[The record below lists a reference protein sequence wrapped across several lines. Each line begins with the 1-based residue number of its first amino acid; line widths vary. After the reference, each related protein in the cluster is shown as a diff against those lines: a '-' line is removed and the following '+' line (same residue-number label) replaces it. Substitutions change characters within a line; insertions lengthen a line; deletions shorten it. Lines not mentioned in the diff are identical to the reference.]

1 MTCPCDR
8 QGGETGRRIAA
19 GLSVLPHPVN
29 DFSQLRSSMLGSI
42 RDFEALVAWNARS
55 EDDLGVMLLEF
66 LAYVGHN
73 VEFYNWVAANESFLR
88 TAIRESTVAGIVSL
102 LGYSP
107 RPASPAYAELAATAS
122 GQRTVTVP
130 AGTQFLSGAFADE
143 APQLFE
149 NEADAHINERANS
162 WTIAAP
168 KRDTLG
174 IGGGTYTEDYLD
186 LEPFRADVEADDM
199 ILIRTGA
206 GLRGTFTVT
215 AVEDTAA
222 ADGTSVK
229 RVIFDRPLNL
239 PNATPVAQID
249 VLKPT
254 QTANLFTVPFDPDGV
269 LLLIFVPYP
278 LPEYKDFT
286 LDRVRSDLRP
296 GEPVVVSLED
306 DHRWFNVAAVRN
318 VQKTLVAAQTVEVT
332 IDVDGTPTTSSSEI
346 PATKTTV
353 TRMTLDVDFN
363 NPNRRLPGFNAYAP
377 VNDLESYEIRY
388 GFVRAGRVARPPVME
403 IWPTGPLALQ
413 PAADRRVVMPPEPEA
428 PRRYVLADEFGLAY
442 AVTGSLDAAA
452 GRFVFEEAETWPE
465 PLTPPVT
472 LHGNVFGVRRGET
485 IRGEVIGS
493 GNAALPGQ
501 EFKLGKAPVAFL
513 ADTTGAT
520 ERGYSS
526 TVSLRVDGILWEE
539 VEDLVTAGPQDS
551 AFMLRQNAEQETL
564 VVTGDGEFG
573 RRAPTGSSLSV
584 DYVHGAGAAAPPA
597 DAINQIATSVEGLSA
612 VVNPVEASG
621 GADGEK
627 PEDVKRNG
635 PSVAMLL
642 GRIVSLDDVLAV
654 ARAFPGVI
662 AARAGWIWHDTLQT
676 AAIQVW
682 CIAAEAVVESLQIKI
697 RNLSEPGLSVS
708 VEAAEPVALRLAMDV
723 EIDPRY
729 QPADVEAA
737 LRLHLTDPRSGL
749 LHESRIGIGE
759 PLFRSRIF
767 AETLRVE
774 GVVAVPALLHDGN
787 AFNQTGLTPGAGRY
801 FDVAAG
807 GLVINGKEDGNGE

>member
-8 QGGETGRRIAA
+8 QGTESGRRIAA

-42 RDFEALVAWNARS
+42 RDFEALDTWNARS

-66 LAYVGHN
+66 MAYVGHN

-102 LGYSP
+102 LGYFP
-107 RPASPAYAELAATAS
+107 RPASPSFAELAATAS
-122 GQRTVTVP
+122 GPRMVTIP
-130 AGTQFLSGAFADE
+130 AGTQFLSGAFDDE

-149 NEADAHINERANS
+149 NEKDAHIHERSNS

-168 KRDTLG
+168 KRSTLG
-174 IGGGTYTEDYLD
+174 VGGGQYTGDTLD
-186 LEPFRADVEADDM
+186 LEPFRADVETDDM
-199 ILIRTGA
+199 ILIRTGTV
-206 GLRGTFTVT
+206 LHGTFLVT
-215 AVEDTAA
+215 GVEDAAA
-222 ADGTSVK
+222 ADGTPVR
-229 RVIFDRPLNL
+229 RVMFDRPLNL
-239 PNATPVAQID
+239 PNSTQVSQID

-254 QTANLFTVPFDPDGV
+254 QTASLFSVPLDTGGV
-269 LLLIFVPYP
+269 ELLILYSHP
-278 LPEYKDFT
+278 LPEFKQFT

-296 GEPVVVSLED
+296 GEPLVISLDD
-306 DHRWFNVAAVRN
+306 DHRWFNVASVRN

-353 TRMTLDVDFN
+353 TRLTLDLDFN
-363 NPNRRLPGFNAYAP
+363 NPHRRLPDYTAYAP
-377 VNDLESYEIRY
+377 VNNLESYEIRY
-388 GFVRAGRVARPPVME
+388 GFARAGRVARPPVME
-403 IWPTGPLALQ
+403 IWPDAPLALQ
-413 PAADRRVVMPPEPEA
+413 PAADRRVVMPPEPET
-428 PRRYVLADEFGLAY
+428 PRRYVLADEFGVAY

-452 GRFVFEEAETWPE
+452 GRFVFEQAEDWPV

-472 LHGNVFGVRRGET
+472 LYGNVFGIRRGET
-485 IRGEVIGS
+485 ILGEVIGS

-501 EFKLGKAPVAFL
+501 EFALGKAPVAFL

-526 TVSLRVDGILWEE
+526 TVSMRVDGILWEE

-551 AFMLRQNAEQETL
+551 AFMLRQAADQETL
-564 VVTGDGEFG
+564 VITGDGAFG
-573 RRAPTGSSLSV
+573 RRVPTGASLSV
-584 DYVHGAGAAAPPA
+584 DYVHGAGEAAPPA
-597 DAINQIATSVEGLSA
+597 DAINQIGTSVEGLSA

-621 GADGEK
+621 GADGER

-642 GRIVSLDDVLAV
+642 GRIVSLGDVLAV
-654 ARAFPGVI
+654 ARAFPGVT
-662 AARAGWIWHDTLQT
+662 AARADWIWHDTLQT

-682 CIAAEAVVESLQIKI
+682 CIAADAVVDSLQIKI

-708 VEAAEPVALRLAMDV
+708 VDVADPVSLRLAMDL

-729 QPADVEAA
+729 VPADVEAA
-737 LRLHLTDPRSGL
+737 VRIHLMDPLTGL
-749 LHESRIGIGE
+749 LHASRIGIGE

-767 AETLRVE
+767 AETLSVP
-774 GVVAVPALLHDGN
+774 GVVAVPSLQHDGS
-787 AFNQTGLTPGAGRY
+787 AFNDTGLIPGGGRY

-807 GLVINGKEDGNGE
+807 GLVINGKEEDDGE